1 MIRNLPALFTLSLFC
16 FLFSCSSPQPKQ
28 PRAGVWRASL
38 EMEAGELPFG
48 LEIDPS
54 GDQLKAYLINA
65 EERILIDDIKRE
77 GDTLVI
83 PMHIFNNDIRAYLSG
98 DSLLTGTFNKY
109 LPEKT
114 VSLPFKAEAGK
125 KYRFNPTSYA
135 AEVNL
140 SGKWAT
146 TFYKSNG
153 DSSLAIGLFDQK
165 DQYIKGTFLT
175 STGDYR
181 YLEGQVSGNT
191 LFLSAFDGD
200 HAFLFQA
207 SLLADSVLRGEF
219 WSGKTG
225 YRRWEARRNEL
236 ATLPLADTLTRIASA
251 DSSFQISFPEYRGG
265 NLEYPSASYQNKVV
279 IVQILG
285 TWCPNC
291 MDETIFLRDWLKER
305 NYQDV
310 EVIGLAFEYDKDF
323 SKASE
328 RVKRMAE
335 RLQIPYAIAIAG
347 VPDSTASA
355 KLPMI
360 SKIKAYPTSIILDK
374 KGKIRYLHTGFI
386 GPGTGKYF
394 EEWKESFDNK
404 IAALLKE

>member
-1 MIRNLPALFTLSLFC
+1 
-16 FLFSCSSPQPKQ
+16 
-28 PRAGVWRASL
+28 
-38 EMEAGELPFG
+38 
-48 LEIDPS
+48 
-54 GDQLKAYLINA
+54 
-65 EERILIDDIKRE
+65 
-77 GDTLVI
+77 
-83 PMHIFNNDIRAYLSG
+83 MHIFNNDIRAYLSG

-374 KGKIRYLHTGFI
+374 KGKIRYLHTGFS